1 MSRKTQAVM
10 MMMMMMM
17 MIIDDSC
24 LSYGL
29 SRYEELWEDCVQ
41 IPDYNTHYS
50 HEDDD
55 CHEDD
60 DNVSTNHLNDL
71 H

>member
-1 MSRKTQAVM
+1 M
-10 MMMMMMM
+10 MLIV

-29 SRYEELWEDCVQ
+29 SRYEELREDCVK
-41 IPDYNTHYS
+41 IPDDNTHYS
-50 HEDDD
+50 YDDDD
-55 CHEDD
+55 CYEDD
-60 DNVSTNHLNDL
+60 DNVSTYHLNDL